1 MRTSVPERPCTARN
15 SPDLREPSAEQ
26 YSRWVTN
33 LTRSL
38 RSFALPIGSLA
49 AAAGLAA
56 VLVNYRG
63 FQRRI
68 AESSVILNETLP
80 VHSLWWRTRA
90 KDKGDLLYA
99 VIGDSAAQGIG
110 ASAPHRGYVGI
121 LTEHIRLATGRS
133 VRVVNLSVSGATVE
147 LAVRDQ
153 LPKFVT
159 LTPDIVTVAI
169 GANDIALWDAAVF
182 EAGIRQVFAAL
193 PPNALVAD
201 LPCFH
206 LPRNERMVAVAN
218 RIIRQVAAEHRLT
231 VVPLH
236 ATTKRLGLRSVATH
250 VAGDLFHPNNRGYRA
265 WADAFL
271 PALSDHLVRGIRP
284 TDLAVPAAST
294 ASASPATSASLTSA
308 AAVGLSSPV
317 PEPAPAPV
325 AGTPETNGVSGP
337 S

>member
-1 MRTSVPERPCTARN
+1 M
-15 SPDLREPSAEQ
+15 
-26 YSRWVTN
+26 
-33 LTRSL
+33 
-38 RSFALPIGSLA
+38 
-49 AAAGLAA
+49 
-56 VLVNYRG
+56 
-63 FQRRI
+63 
-68 AESSVILNETLP
+68 LNETLP

-90 KDKGDLLYA
+90 KDKGELLYA

-110 ASAPHRGYVGI
+110 ASSPHRGYVGI
-121 LTEHIRLATGRS
+121 LTDHIRLSTGRS

-153 LPKFVT
+153 LPKFIT

-182 EAGIRQVFAAL
+182 EAGIRQIFQAL
-193 PPNALVAD
+193 PQHALVAD

-218 RIIRQVAAEHRLT
+218 RILRQVAADHRLT
-231 VVPLH
+231 VVPMH

-265 WADAFL
+265 WAEAFL
-271 PALSDHLVRGIRP
+271 PALDSHLERGIRP
-284 TDLAVPAAST
+284 ADLPSPTPGAAQSF
-294 ASASPATSASLTSA
+294 S
-308 AAVGLSSPV
+308 
-317 PEPAPAPV
+317 
-325 AGTPETNGVSGP
+325 AGTPQRSGVSGP